1 MDNAPFPSLTLTLDA
16 LSCRRGDR
24 LLFST
29 LSLAVQSGDMI
40 EIKGPNG
47 VGKSSLLRILSG
59 LLPAESGTITLQE
72 GEEASPSLNEYAHY
86 LGHQNSLKSAFSVA
100 DNLGFWRDFSYAPGL
115 TPQDALNRLELSHL
129 IHLPCGVLSAGQRRR
144 VAFARLLV
152 AKRPIWL
159 LDEPTAALDSAADAL
174 VGALISDH
182 VKAGGIVMAATH
194 LPLMLDIPASSHHV
208 LELSDYLPKHAFV
221 GDAL

>member
-1 MDNAPFPSLTLTLDA
+1 
-16 LSCRRGDR
+16 
-24 LLFST
+24 
-29 LSLAVQSGDMI
+29 
-40 EIKGPNG
+40 
-47 VGKSSLLRILSG
+47 
-59 LLPAESGTITLQE
+59 
-72 GEEASPSLNEYAHY
+72 
-86 LGHQNSLKSAFSVA
+86 
-100 DNLGFWRDFSYAPGL
+100 
-115 TPQDALNRLELSHL
+115 
-129 IHLPCGVLSAGQRRR
+129 HLPCGVLSAGQRRR

-174 VGALISDH
+174 VGELISDH